1 MARILAVD
9 DEAAILE
16 VIKKGLEKDGH
27 VVTCQTSPTEVAAE
41 QLNYYDLMLLDI
53 MMPQV
58 DGFSFCQKIR
68 DRVDCP
74 IIFLTAK
81 TLEEDITYGLAI
93 GADDYLMK
101 PFRIRGT

>member
-16 VIKKGLEKDGH
+16 VIKKGLERDGH
-27 VVTCQTSPTEVAAE
+27 VVTCQTSPTEVAEE

-58 DGFSFCQKIR
+58 DGFRSVRRSVTGWTARSSFLRQR
-68 DRVDCP
+68 PWR
-74 IIFLTAK
+74 K
-81 TLEEDITYGLAI
+81 TLPMGLRSGQMI
-93 GADDYLMK
+93 
-101 PFRIRGT
+101 I